1 MYECVCVCILYTHIE
16 TLYSSIVC
24 QSKIWKQPGCSLI
37 EEYSD
42 ANSLFY
48 YEVEWSYEKNTL
60 ISMC

>member
-1 MYECVCVCILYTHIE
+1 MCVCVCVCILYTHIE

-37 EEYSD
+37 EECSD

-48 YEVEWSYEKNTL
+48 YEVE
-60 ISMC
+60 